1 MISNQEDDM
10 PVRKAKLESFC
21 CSKWSAD
28 AIRTAFR
35 DVIAGHRPE
44 VNEKDGVIIA
54 IAYLDRP
61 LEGIRDELIRLLSPK
76 EQSTYLLRIRERG
89 HDPSKF
95 EYSKELVITRV

>member
-1 MISNQEDDM
+1 M

-28 AIRTAFR
+28 AIRIAFR
-35 DVIAGHRPE
+35 DVIAGRRPE
-44 VNEKDGVIIA
+44 VNEKDGAVIA

-61 LEGIRDELIRLLSPK
+61 LEGIRDELARVLMPDERDAYSFC
-76 EQSTYLLRIRERG
+76 IRERE

-95 EYSKELVITRV
+95 EYSKELVITRL